1 MKEKNL
7 IPFKPGQSGNPE
19 GRPVGRKNK
28 KTQFIEALEKS
39 SENPEKDLEAIVL
52 KGIEEAKKGNPYFWK
67 MIIDRVYP
75 EEKGAN
81 TRTPGELSDK
91 ELREGFTEY
100 REEMI
105 SRGLEVDRVVIEIID
120 GNKNPVELEQLSDKD
135 LKNAITRL
143 EEEK

>member
-1 MKEKNL
+1 MKEENL

-28 KTQFIEALEKS
+28 RTEFIEALGKS
-39 SENPEKDLEAIVL
+39 SHNPEKDLQAIIL

-75 EEKGAN
+75 EEKGTN

-91 ELREGFTEY
+91 ELREGFTAY

-105 SRGLEVDRVVIEIID
+105 SRGLEVDRVLIEIID
-120 GNKNPVELEQLSDKD
+120 GSGSPVDIQGLSDKD
-135 LKNAITRL
+135 
-143 EEEK
+143 